1 MRTFRYLKQ
10 NGKTKYQSRKAH
22 KKNGSA
28 VIIKALGY
36 YFEDASKRRFFSAS
50 LNDA

>member
-10 NGKTKYQSRKAH
+10 NGKTKYQQPQSPQ
-22 KKNGSA
+22 KNGSA
-28 VIIKALGY
+28 VIIKTLEY